1 MLLQHRASVKYGYST
16 PLGEY
21 LVFFNES
28 FPLQGPVD
36 GAVRVKG
43 QPQLMQLPLDS
54 GNTNLCKWRRFQAVS
69 GGDNDLLICD
79 AEFRRFCK
87 WRS

>member
-36 GAVRVKG
+36 GAVRAIW
-43 QPQLMQLPLDS
+43 QSQLMQLPLDS
-54 GNTNLCKWRRFQAVS
+54 GNANLGKR
-69 GGDNDLLICD
+69 
-79 AEFRRFCK
+79 
-87 WRS
+87 

>member
-28 FPLQGPVD
+28 FPLQSPVD
-36 GAVRVKG
+36 GAVRTEWHS
-43 QPQLMQLPLDS
+43 QLMQLPLDC
-54 GNTNLCKWRRFQAVS
+54 GNANLCKWRRIQAVS
-69 GGDNDLLICD
+69 GGDNNLLVCD

-87 WRS
+87 WCS

>member
-28 FPLQGPVD
+28 FPLQSPVD
-36 GAVRVKG
+36 GAVRAKLYS
-43 QPQLMQLPLDS
+43 QFMQLPLDG
-54 GNTNLCKWRRFQAVS
+54 GNANLCKLRRVKTVS
-69 GGDNDLLICD
+69 GGDNVLLIFD
-79 AEFRRFCK
+79 AKFSRSCMRRP
-87 WRS
+87 